1 MSDLAAYLVIVL
13 SPVVLLVPYLNI
25 RYSIVY
31 SVLRK
36 KHSKTY
42 LKKNKGTFWNWL
54 FFCGYKKEIGRGW
67 YFVNAAAVLLEMLSL
82 LFAAVY
88 LVLWVIGHTLQ
99 IVWIPWVWVDGIIVI
114 YGLYVIKLLYDKLTS
129 ASA

>member
-1 MSDLAAYLVIVL
+1 MSDSAAYLLMIL
-13 SPVVLLVPYLNI
+13 SPIALFVPYLNI

-42 LKKNKGTFWNWL
+42 LKKNKGPFWNWV

-67 YFVNAAAVLLEMLSL
+67 YFVNTAAVLLEMLSL
-82 LFAAVY
+82 LFAVVY
-88 LVLWVIGHTLQ
+88 LVLWMAGHTLQ
-99 IVWIPWVWVDGIIVI
+99 IAWIPWIWAYGIIVI
-114 YGLYVIKLLYDKLTS
+114 YGLYVIKLLSDKLTATS
-129 ASA
+129 A